1 MILARYVDR
10 PPGALRFDYGAHGKP
25 ALPGSPVRFNLSHAG
40 GIALCAVALDRDV
53 GVDVEQVRALP
64 DLARIARRFFSPSE
78 ADALAGLPRAEREAA
93 FFTCWTRKEAYI
105 KALGRGM
112 AVPLDGFAVSFD
124 PGAPA
129 RLVWTTLDDR
139 GPACWSLRDLDAGP
153 GYAAAVMVEGPAAL
167 RCWQLP
173 D

>member
-1 MILARYVDR
+1 
-10 PPGALRFDYGAHGKP
+10 
-25 ALPGSPVRFNLSHAG
+25 VRFNLSHAG
-40 GIALCAVALDRDV
+40 RIALCAIALDRDV
-53 GVDVEQVRALP
+53 GVDLERARPLP

-78 ADALAGLPRAEREAA
+78 ADRLLRLPQVQREAA
-93 FFTCWTRKEAYI
+93 FFTCWTRKEAYV

-129 RLVWTTLDDR
+129 RLVWTTVDAR
-139 GPACWSLRDLDAGP
+139 GPACWSLRDLSAGP

-167 RCWQLP
+167 RCWQWP
-173 D
+173 G